1 VRASSLALIERDIE
15 ATHNHSKAKAKRNKL
30 GESVA
35 QKGGI
40 ITVRQARNKITAGVK
55 EERKKR
61 VRASEREKKRDAN
74 ARIKWNKAI
83 AKGFKLT
90 GKSAQE

>member
-1 VRASSLALIERDIE
+1 VRASSLALIEHDIE
-15 ATHNHSKAKAKRNKL
+15 ATHNHSKAKAKRDKL
-30 GESVA
+30 DESVA
-35 QKGGI
+35 QKEGI
-40 ITVRQARNKITAGVK
+40 IIVRQTRDKITAEVK
-55 EERKKR
+55 KERKKR

-90 GKSAQE
+90 DKSAQK